1 MQKMLSDLGLYSKR
15 TRGAGVFK
23 ALAAFAVTIGTAVG
37 QDGGPPKLHTNE
49 AYVEEVT
56 QAATLAVNDPMAVFA
71 FVLNSLPDR
80 VKVYPT
86 ENYYYF
92 TFMHDGAPYAGNIRI
107 ELGDDDKV
115 TVHFTYYQDW
125 SEWRQDSPLTH
136 VVLDGSR
143 GVGVEKIERLIYR
156 LSYGGKSVIFALN
169 DLSQVK
175 PTARALAPGEKFI
188 GPIFDE
194 SAIRFFLVY
203 NSKLK
208 VFHYILDETVK
219 VADEFFASRRTN
231 RILIGKR
238 TGFAF
243 YRDHR
248 QERKILVGVYE
259 GNYRL
264 NTYFDGPFDQLPD
277 NFIEGEMLR
286 QAILEISPGLKGKI
300 DRFGSSPNG
309 EVRFLIK
316 PYATYQTE
324 SDLYGVDKC
333 ARARVR
339 AARYYACFEAEPADS
354 DFGSRPR
361 DARKKGRR

>member
-143 GVGVEKIERLIYR
+143 GVGVEKIERLI
-156 LSYGGKSVIFALN
+156 
-169 DLSQVK
+169 
-175 PTARALAPGEKFI
+175 
-188 GPIFDE
+188 
-194 SAIRFFLVY
+194 
-203 NSKLK
+203 
-208 VFHYILDETVK
+208 
-219 VADEFFASRRTN
+219 
-231 RILIGKR
+231 
-238 TGFAF
+238 
-243 YRDHR
+243 
-248 QERKILVGVYE
+248 
-259 GNYRL
+259 
-264 NTYFDGPFDQLPD
+264 
-277 NFIEGEMLR
+277 
-286 QAILEISPGLKGKI
+286 
-300 DRFGSSPNG
+300 
-309 EVRFLIK
+309 
-316 PYATYQTE
+316 
-324 SDLYGVDKC
+324 
-333 ARARVR
+333 
-339 AARYYACFEAEPADS
+339 
-354 DFGSRPR
+354 
-361 DARKKGRR
+361 